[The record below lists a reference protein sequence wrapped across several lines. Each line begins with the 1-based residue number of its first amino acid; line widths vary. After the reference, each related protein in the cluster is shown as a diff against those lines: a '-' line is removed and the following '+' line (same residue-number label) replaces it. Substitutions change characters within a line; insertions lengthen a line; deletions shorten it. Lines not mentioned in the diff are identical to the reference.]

1 MNPPPLNFD
10 GEFSRREF
18 LRDASRRFL
27 GVSLAP
33 MLGGTLA
40 SRAFAEQSS
49 PSRSGAATN
58 VIFLNMAGGM
68 SHLDTFDLKP
78 GQEVQGPVKGIPT
91 TADGLQI
98 ASYLPRTAEIMREVC
113 TIHSMQSKQGDH
125 DQASYLLHKGYAQLG
140 TIVHPAVGSWVNRLK
155 GTENATLPGY
165 IAVNSPANMIGAGWM
180 GAKFAPA
187 VVTNPEKGLEGT
199 SRHPSVSEEDFE
211 RRLSLADT
219 VNKRFH
225 RENPSPNSK
234 NFGTLF
240 DEAVRVMKSEDL
252 AAFDLTKESP
262 VLRNRYGRDAF
273 GQGCLLARRLVE
285 HGVRFIE
292 VTLDGWDT
300 HYDNFTAVQARCQ
313 PLDSAYS
320 SLITDLK
327 ERGLLNST
335 LVVLSSEFGRTPEIQ
350 KEHRNGRSHH
360 PGAFTSLVAGGG
372 VKGGLVYGKTDEH
385 ARAVIENPVTFHD
398 LNSTIAYSLGLD
410 HTEVINSPS
419 NRPFRMAG
427 PDKENAGPVT
437 GIFG

>member
-1 MNPPPLNFD
+1 MNPPALNSTD
-10 GEFSRREF
+10 EFSRREF

-40 SRAFAEQSS
+40 SQAFGETTST
-49 PSRSGAATN
+49 PRPGAATN

-68 SHLDTFDLKP
+68 SHIDTFDLKP
-78 GQEVQGPVKGIPT
+78 GQDVQGPVKGIPT

-98 ASYLPRTAEIMREVC
+98 ASYLPRTAEIMRDVC

-125 DQASYLLHKGYAQLG
+125 DQASYLLHKGYTQLG
-140 TIVHPAVGSWVNRLK
+140 TIVHPALGSWVTRLK
-155 GTENATLPGY
+155 GTENSTLPGY

-180 GAKFAPA
+180 GAKYAPA

-199 SRHPSVSEEDFE
+199 SRDPSVSEEDFE
-211 RRLSLADT
+211 RRLSLADA
-219 VNKRFH
+219 VNERFH
-225 RENPSPNSK
+225 REHPSPNAK

-262 VLRNRYGRDAF
+262 ELRNRYGRDAF

-292 VTLDGWDT
+292 VTLGGWDT
-300 HYDNFTAVQARCQ
+300 HYDNFTGVQANCQ
-313 PLDSAYS
+313 LLDSAYS

-350 KEHRNGRSHH
+350 KEHLNGRSHH
-360 PGAFTSLVAGGG
+360 PGAFTSLLAGGG
-372 VKGGLVYGKTDEH
+372 VKGGFIYGKTDEQ
-385 ARAVIENPVTFHD
+385 ARTVIENPVTFYE
-398 LNSTIAYSLGLD
+398 LNSTIAHSLGID
-410 HTEVINSPS
+410 HEKVIHSPS

-427 PDKENAGPVT
+427 PDKEKAGPIT
-437 GIFG
+437 AIFG

>member
-1 MNPPPLNFD
+1 MSSPLFNFD

-40 SRAFAEQSS
+40 SQAFGDAPSATRAN
-49 PSRSGAATN
+49 AATN

-68 SHLDTFDLKP
+68 SHIDTFDLKP

-91 TADGLQI
+91 TAEGLQI

-113 TIHSMQSKQGDH
+113 TIQSMQSKQGDH
-125 DQASYLLHKGYAQLG
+125 DQASYLLHKGYNQLG
-140 TIVHPAVGSWVNRLK
+140 TIVHPAVGSWVTRLK

-211 RRLSLADT
+211 RRLSLADA
-219 VNKRFH
+219 VNERFH
-225 RENPSPNSK
+225 RENPSPNAK

-252 AAFDLTKESP
+252 AAFDLTKEP
-262 VLRNRYGRDAF
+262 PALRKRYGRDAF

-292 VTLDGWDT
+292 VTLGGWDT
-300 HYDNFTAVQARCQ
+300 HYDNFTAVQARSQ
-313 PLDSAYS
+313 LLDSAYS

-335 LVVLSSEFGRTPEIQ
+335 LVVLSSEFGRTPDIQ

-360 PGAFTSLVAGGG
+360 PIAFTSLLAGGG
-372 VKGGLVYGKTDEH
+372 VKGGLVYGKTDEQ
-385 ARAVIENPVTFHD
+385 ARTVIENPVTFYE
-398 LNSTIAYSLGLD
+398 LNSTIAYSLGID
-410 HTEVINSPS
+410 HEKVIKSPS

-427 PDKENAGPVT
+427 PDKEKAGPVT
-437 GIFG
+437 EIFG

>member
-1 MNPPPLNFD
+1 MNSHSNFG
-10 GEFSRREF
+10 GEFCRREF
-18 LRDASRRFL
+18 LRDASRKFL

-33 MLGGTLA
+33 MLGGSLA
-40 SRAFAEQSS
+40 SRAFAEKLTGPRQN
-49 PSRSGAATN
+49 PATN

-68 SHLDTFDLKP
+68 SHIDTFDLKP

-91 TADGLQI
+91 TAEGLQI
-98 ASYLPRTAEIMREVC
+98 ASYLPETAKVMREVC
-113 TIHSMQSKQGDH
+113 TIRSMQSKQGDH
-125 DQASYLLHKGYAQLG
+125 DQASYLLHKGYNQLG
-140 TIVHPAVGSWVNRLK
+140 TIVHPAVGSWVTRLK
-155 GTENATLPGY
+155 GSENETLPGY

-211 RRLSLADT
+211 RRLSLADA

-225 RENPSPNSK
+225 REHPSRNAR
-234 NFGTLF
+234 NFETLF

-252 AAFDLTKESP
+252 AAFDLTREKP
-262 VLRNRYGRDAF
+262 ALRDRYGRHSF

-292 VTLDGWDT
+292 VTLGDWDT
-300 HYDNFTAVQARCQ
+300 HYDNFTGVQARCQ
-313 PLDSAYS
+313 LLDSAYS

-327 ERGLLNST
+327 ERGLLEST
-335 LVVLSSEFGRTPEIQ
+335 LVVLTTEFGRTPEIQ

-360 PGAFTSLVAGGG
+360 PRAFTSLLAGGG
-372 VKGGLVYGKTDEH
+372 VKGGITYGKTDEH
-385 ARAVIENPVTFHD
+385 ARKVIENPVTFHE
-398 LNSTIAYSLGLD
+398 LNSTIAYSLGID
-410 HTEVINSPS
+410 HTKVIKSPS

-427 PDKENAGPVT
+427 PDKEDAGPIT

>member
-1 MNPPPLNFD
+1 MNPTSNFGD
-10 GEFSRREF
+10 EFSRREF
-18 LRDASRRFL
+18 LRDASRKFL

-33 MLGGTLA
+33 MLGGSLA
-40 SRAFAEQSS
+40 SQAFGEKVAARRKN
-49 PSRSGAATN
+49 PATN

-78 GQEVQGPVKGIPT
+78 GQDVQGPVKGIPT

-98 ASYLPRTAEIMREVC
+98 ASYLPETAKVMRDVC
-113 TIHSMQSKQGDH
+113 TIQSMQSKQGDH
-125 DQASYLLHKGYAQLG
+125 DQASYLLHKGYNQLG
-140 TIVHPAVGSWVNRLK
+140 TIVHPAVGSWVTRMK
-155 GTENATLPGY
+155 GSENNTLPGY

-211 RRLSLADT
+211 RRLSLADA

-225 RENPSPNSK
+225 QENPSPNAK
-234 NFGTLF
+234 NFETLF

-252 AAFDLTKESP
+252 AAFDLTKEKP
-262 VLRNRYGRDAF
+262 GLRNRYGRHSF

-292 VTLDGWDT
+292 VTLGEWDT
-300 HYDNFTAVQARCQ
+300 HYDNFTGVQARCQ
-313 PLDSAYS
+313 LLDSAYS

-327 ERGLLNST
+327 ERGLLEST
-335 LVVLSSEFGRTPEIQ
+335 LVVLTTEFGRTPEIQ

-360 PGAFTSLVAGGG
+360 PGAFTSLLAGGG
-372 VKGGLVYGKTDEH
+372 VKGGITYGKTDEH
-385 ARAVIENPVTFHD
+385 ARKVIENPVTFHE
-398 LNSTIAYSLGLD
+398 LNSTIAFSLGID
-410 HTEVINSPS
+410 HTKVIKSPS

-427 PDKENAGPVT
+427 PDKEDAGPVT
-437 GIFG
+437 EIFG

>member
-1 MNPPPLNFD
+1 MNFSSHNLND
-10 GEFSRREF
+10 EFSRREF

-33 MLGGTLA
+33 MLGGSLA
-40 SRAFAEQSS
+40 S
-49 PSRSGAATN
+49 GALGEKIGVKKTKPATH

-68 SHLDTFDLKP
+68 SHIDTFDLKP
-78 GQEVQGPVKGIPT
+78 GQDVQGPVQGIPT

-98 ASYLPRTAEIMREVC
+98 ASYLPRTAKVMKEVC

-125 DQASYLLHKGYAQLG
+125 DQASYLLHKGYNQLG
-140 TIVHPAVGSWVNRLK
+140 TIVHPAVGSWVTRLK
-155 GTENATLPGY
+155 GTDNDTLPGY

-180 GAKFAPA
+180 GAKYAPA

-211 RRLSLADT
+211 RRLSLADA

-225 RENPSPNSK
+225 RENPSHNAR

-262 VLRNRYGRDAF
+262 TIRNRYGRHAF

-292 VTLDGWDT
+292 VTLGDWDT
-300 HYDNFTAVQARCQ
+300 HYDNFTGVQARCQ
-313 PLDSAYS
+313 LLDSAYS

-327 ERGLLNST
+327 ERGLLDST

-350 KEHRNGRSHH
+350 KQHRNGRSHH
-360 PGAFTSLVAGGG
+360 PGAFTSLLAGGG
-372 VKGGLVYGKTDEH
+372 VKGGITYGKTDKH
-385 ARAVIENPVTFHD
+385 ARTVIENPVTFHD
-398 LNSTIAYSLGLD
+398 LNSTIAYSLGID
-410 HTEVINSPS
+410 HTEVIHSPS

-427 PDKENAGPVT
+427 PDKEDAGPIT

>member
-1 MNPPPLNFD
+1 MSSSQNFTD
-10 GEFSRREF
+10 EFSRREF
-18 LRDASRRFL
+18 LRDASRKFL

-33 MLGGTLA
+33 MLGGSLA
-40 SRAFAEQSS
+40 SQAFAEKTSVTKTGS
-49 PSRSGAATN
+49 ATN

-78 GQEVQGPVKGIPT
+78 GQDVQGPVKGIPT

-125 DQASYLLHKGYAQLG
+125 DQASYILHKGYEQLG
-140 TIVHPAVGSWVNRLK
+140 TIVHPAIGSWVNRLK
-155 GTENATLPGY
+155 GTENGTLPGY

-199 SRHPSVSEEDFE
+199 TRHPSVSEEDFE

-219 VNKRFH
+219 VNQRFH
-225 RENPSPNSK
+225 RENPSPNAK

-252 AAFDLTKESP
+252 AAFDLTKETP
-262 VLRNRYGRDAF
+262 ALRNRYGRDAF

-285 HGVRFIE
+285 HGVRFTE
-292 VTLDGWDT
+292 VTLGGWDT

-313 PLDSAYS
+313 ILDSAYS
-320 SLITDLK
+320 TLITDLK

-335 LVVLSSEFGRTPEIQ
+335 LVVLSSEFGRTPDIQ

-360 PGAFTSLVAGGG
+360 PGAFTSLLAGGG
-372 VKGGLVYGKTDEH
+372 VKGGQIYGKTDEH
-385 ARAVIENPVTFHD
+385 LPRPKFH
-398 LNSTIAYSLGLD
+398 
-410 HTEVINSPS
+410 H
-419 NRPFRMAG
+419 RPQPRPQSHRSHPLPQQPPLPHG
-427 PDKENAGPVT
+427 RPR
-437 GIFG
+437 

>member
-1 MNPPPLNFD
+1 MITPSIKFD

-18 LRDASRRFL
+18 LRDASRSFL

-33 MLGGTLA
+33 MLGGSLA
-40 SRAFAEQSS
+40 SQAFGDQTS
-49 PSRSGAATN
+49 PIRSNAATN

-78 GQEVQGPVKGIPT
+78 GQEVQGPVTGIPT

-125 DQASYLLHKGYAQLG
+125 DQASYILHKGYAQLG
-140 TIVHPAVGSWVNRLK
+140 TIVHPSVGSWVNRLK
-155 GTENATLPGY
+155 GTDNDTLPGY

-199 SRHPSVSEEDFE
+199 TRHPSVSQEDFE
-211 RRLSLADT
+211 RRLSLADA
-219 VNKRFH
+219 VNQRFH
-225 RENPSPNSK
+225 REHPSPDAQ
-234 NFGTLF
+234 NFDTLF

-262 VLRNRYGRDAF
+262 ALRNQYGRGSF

-292 VTLDGWDT
+292 VTLGGWDT
-300 HYDNFTAVQARCQ
+300 HYDNFTAVQANCQ
-313 PLDSAYS
+313 ALDSAYS

-350 KEHRNGRSHH
+350 TEHRNGRSHH
-360 PGAFTSLVAGGG
+360 PGAFTSLLAGGG
-372 VKGGLVYGKTDEH
+372 VKGGQVYGKTDEH
-385 ARAVIENPVTFHD
+385 ARAVTENPVTFHD

-410 HTEVINSPS
+410 HTEVLHSPS

-427 PDKENAGPVT
+427 PDKENASPVT
-437 GIFG
+437 AIFG

>member
-1 MNPPPLNFD
+1 MSSSQNFSD
-10 GEFSRREF
+10 EFSRREF
-18 LRDASRRFL
+18 LRDASRKFL

-33 MLGGTLA
+33 MLGGSLA
-40 SRAFAEQSS
+40 SQAFAEKTSATKAGS
-49 PSRSGAATN
+49 ATN

-78 GQEVQGPVKGIPT
+78 GQDVQGPVKGIPT

-125 DQASYLLHKGYAQLG
+125 DQASYILHKGYEQLG
-140 TIVHPAVGSWVNRLK
+140 TIVHPAIGSWVNRLK

-165 IAVNSPANMIGAGWM
+165 ITVNSPANMIGAGWM

-219 VNKRFH
+219 VNQRFH
-225 RENPSPNSK
+225 RENPSPNAK

-252 AAFDLTKESP
+252 AAFDLTKETP
-262 VLRNRYGRDAF
+262 ALRNRYGRDAF

-292 VTLDGWDT
+292 VTLGGWDT

-313 PLDSAYS
+313 LLDSAYS
-320 SLITDLK
+320 TLITDLK

-335 LVVLSSEFGRTPEIQ
+335 LVVLSSEFGRTPDIQ

-360 PGAFTSLVAGGG
+360 PGAFTSLLAGGG
-372 VKGGLVYGKTDEH
+372 VKGGQVYGKTDEH
-385 ARAVIENPVTFHD
+385 ARTVTENPVTFHD
-398 LNSTIAYSLGLD
+398 LNSTIAHSLGLD
-410 HTEVINSPS
+410 HTEVIHSPS

-427 PDKENAGPVT
+427 PDKEDAGPVIE
-437 GIFG
+437 IFG

>member
-1 MNPPPLNFD
+1 MTPPSLNFD

-18 LRDASRRFL
+18 LRDVSHRFL

-33 MLGGTLA
+33 MLGGSLA
-40 SRAFAEQSS
+40 SQAFGDQAS
-49 PSRSGAATN
+49 PTRPGAATN

-91 TADGLQI
+91 TAEGLQI
-98 ASYLPRTAEIMREVC
+98 ASYLPRTAKIMREVC

-125 DQASYLLHKGYAQLG
+125 DQASYILHKGYAQLG
-140 TIVHPAVGSWVNRLK
+140 TIVHPAVGSWVTRLK

-199 SRHPSVSEEDFE
+199 SRDPSVSEEDFE

-219 VNKRFH
+219 VNERFH
-225 RENPSPNSK
+225 RENPSPNAK

-252 AAFDLTKESP
+252 VAFDLTKESP
-262 VLRNRYGRDAF
+262 ALRNRYGRDAF

-285 HGVRFIE
+285 HDVRFIE
-292 VTLDGWDT
+292 VTLGGWDT

-313 PLDSAYS
+313 LLDSAYS
-320 SLITDLK
+320 TLITDLK

-360 PGAFTSLVAGGG
+360 PGAFTSLLAGGG
-372 VKGGLVYGKTDEH
+372 VKGGLVHGKTDEH
-385 ARAVIENPVTFHD
+385 ARTVIETPVTFHD

-410 HTEVINSPS
+410 HAKVIKSPS

-437 GIFG
+437 EIFG

>member
-1 MNPPPLNFD
+1 MNPTSNFGD
-10 GEFSRREF
+10 EFSRREF
-18 LRDASRRFL
+18 LRDASRKFL

-33 MLGGTLA
+33 MLGGSLA
-40 SRAFAEQSS
+40 SQAFGEKVAAQRKN
-49 PSRSGAATN
+49 PATN

-98 ASYLPRTAEIMREVC
+98 ASYLPETAKVMRDVC
-113 TIHSMQSKQGDH
+113 TIQSMQSKQGDH
-125 DQASYLLHKGYAQLG
+125 DQASYLLHKGYNQLG
-140 TIVHPAVGSWVNRLK
+140 TIVHPAVGSWVTRMR
-155 GTENATLPGY
+155 GSENNTLPGY

-211 RRLSLADT
+211 RRLSLADA

-225 RENPSPNSK
+225 QENPSPNAK
-234 NFGTLF
+234 NFETLF

-252 AAFDLTKESP
+252 AAFDLTREKP
-262 VLRNRYGRDAF
+262 ALRNRYGRHTF
-273 GQGCLLARRLVE
+273 GQGYLLARRLVE
-285 HGVRFIE
+285 HGVRFVE
-292 VTLDGWDT
+292 VTLGEWDT
-300 HYDNFTAVQARCQ
+300 HYDNFIGVQARCQ
-313 PLDSAYS
+313 LLDSAYS

-327 ERGLLNST
+327 ERGLLEST
-335 LVVLSSEFGRTPEIQ
+335 LVVLTTEFGRTPEIQ

-360 PGAFTSLVAGGG
+360 PGAFTSLLAGGG
-372 VKGGLVYGKTDEH
+372 VKGGITYGKTDEH
-385 ARAVIENPVTFHD
+385 ARKVIENPVTFHE
-398 LNSTIAYSLGLD
+398 LNSTIAYSLGID
-410 HTEVINSPS
+410 HTTVIKTPS

-427 PDKENAGPVT
+427 PDKEEAGPVAE
-437 GIFG
+437 IFG

>member
-1 MNPPPLNFD
+1 MNSATSNFGD
-10 GEFSRREF
+10 EFSRREF
-18 LRDASRRFL
+18 LRDASKRFL

-33 MLGGTLA
+33 MLGGSLA
-40 SRAFAEQSS
+40 SRAFGEQISAK
-49 PSRSGAATN
+49 RSKPATH
-58 VIFLNMAGGM
+58 VIFLNMSGGM
-68 SHLDTFDLKP
+68 SHIDTFDLKP
-78 GQEVQGPVKGIPT
+78 DQDVQGPVKGIPT

-98 ASYLPRTAEIMREVC
+98 ASYLPQTAKVMKEVC

-125 DQASYLLHKGYAQLG
+125 DQASYLLHKGYNQLG
-140 TIVHPAVGSWVNRLK
+140 TIVHPAVGSWVTRLK
-155 GTENATLPGY
+155 GTDNDTLPGY

-199 SRHPSVSEEDFE
+199 RRHPSVNEEDFD
-211 RRLSLADT
+211 RRLSLADA

-262 VLRNRYGRDAF
+262 TIRNQYGRHPF

-292 VTLDGWDT
+292 VTLGDWDT
-300 HYDNFTAVQARCQ
+300 HYDNFTGVQARCQ
-313 PLDSAYS
+313 LLDSAYS

-327 ERGLLNST
+327 ERGLLEST

-350 KEHRNGRSHH
+350 KQHRNGRSHH
-360 PGAFTSLVAGGG
+360 PGAFTSLLAGGG
-372 VKGGLVYGKTDEH
+372 VKGGITYGKTDEE
-385 ARAVIENPVTFHD
+385 ARKVIENPVTFHD
-398 LNSTIAYSLGLD
+398 LNSTIAYSLGID
-410 HTEVINSPS
+410 HAQVLESPS
-419 NRPFRMAG
+419 KRPFRLAG
-427 PDKENAGPVT
+427 PDKEDAGPIKE
-437 GIFG
+437 IFG

>member
-1 MNPPPLNFD
+1 MNSATSNFGD
-10 GEFSRREF
+10 EFSRREF
-18 LRDASRRFL
+18 LRDASKRFL

-33 MLGGTLA
+33 MLGGSLA
-40 SRAFAEQSS
+40 SRAFGEQISAK
-49 PSRSGAATN
+49 RSKPATH
-58 VIFLNMAGGM
+58 VIFLNMSGGM
-68 SHLDTFDLKP
+68 SHIDTFDLKP
-78 GQEVQGPVKGIPT
+78 DQDVQGPVKGIPT

-98 ASYLPRTAEIMREVC
+98 ASYLPQTAKVMKEVC

-125 DQASYLLHKGYAQLG
+125 DQASYLLHKGYNQLG
-140 TIVHPAVGSWVNRLK
+140 TIVHPAVGSWVTRLK
-155 GTENATLPGY
+155 GTDNDTLPGY

-199 SRHPSVSEEDFE
+199 RRHPSVNEEDFD
-211 RRLSLADT
+211 RRLSLADA

-262 VLRNRYGRDAF
+262 TIRNQYGRHPF

-292 VTLDGWDT
+292 VTLGDWDT
-300 HYDNFTAVQARCQ
+300 HYDNFTGVQARCQ
-313 PLDSAYS
+313 LLDSAYS

-327 ERGLLNST
+327 ERGLLEST

-350 KEHRNGRSHH
+350 KQHRNGRSHH
-360 PGAFTSLVAGGG
+360 PGAFTSLLAGGG
-372 VKGGLVYGKTDEH
+372 VKGGITYGKTDEE
-385 ARAVIENPVTFHD
+385 ARKVIENPVTFHD
-398 LNSTIAYSLGLD
+398 LNSTIAYSLGID
-410 HTEVINSPS
+410 HAQVLESPS
-419 NRPFRMAG
+419 KRPFRMAG
-427 PDKENAGPVT
+427 PDKEDAGPIKE
-437 GIFG
+437 IFG